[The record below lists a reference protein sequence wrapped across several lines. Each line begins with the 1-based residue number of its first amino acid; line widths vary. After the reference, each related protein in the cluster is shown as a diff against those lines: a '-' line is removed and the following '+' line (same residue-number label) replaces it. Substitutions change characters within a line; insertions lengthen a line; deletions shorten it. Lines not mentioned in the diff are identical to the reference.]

1 MKSYMKKVLYSFFL
15 LVAVILMGS
24 CSASKKVAY
33 FKNIDTLD
41 LSASRGLYDAK
52 IMPKDLLTITVST
65 TNPQAAAPFNLTV
78 ESGGNT
84 QGYLVDNTGHIEF
97 PIVGKLRVVGLTKN
111 ECQDLVRQKI
121 APYLAAT
128 ERPIVTVRMASY
140 RITVI
145 GEVGSPG
152 VKPVTTEKMSIIEAI
167 AQAGDLTIHGKREN
181 VLLIREDINGGK
193 TSYRLNLN
201 DANLINSPLYY
212 LQQNDIVYV
221 EPNKVKATGAGMGP
235 ATTLGFTMVGL
246 AMSVATFIISLTR

>member
-1 MKSYMKKVLYSFFL
+1 MKKVLYSFFL
-15 LVAVILMGS
+15 IVAVILMGS
-24 CSASKKVAY
+24 CSASKKVVY
-33 FKNIDTLD
+33 FQNIDTLD
-41 LSASRGLYDAK
+41 LSAKTGLYDAR

-65 TNPQAAAPFNLTV
+65 TNPQAAAPFNLTA

-97 PIVGKLRVVGLTKN
+97 PIVGKLRVVGLTKT

-167 AQAGDLTIHGKREN
+167 AQAGDLTLHGKRDN
-181 VLLIREDINGGK
+181 VLLIREDASGGK

-212 LQQNDIVYV
+212 LHQNDIIYV
-221 EPNKVKATGAGMGP
+221 EPNGVKTKGADLGNSTSILFSLLGMGMSL
-235 ATTLGFTMVGL
+235 TTFV
-246 AMSVATFIISLTR
+246 ISLTR